1 MSRFNV
7 KWRYTCY
14 MCKCPLDIYIDD
26 WSGGIEF
33 LDRLETFYHF
43 KPFCFYK
50 NVAYMKIINLHMRNL
65 CCRCY
70 CSYKNKQ
77 SWVKQLQH
85 REITGRMMKTR
96 YDKMKPYTQEEIL
109 EWFKDFNTF
118 QSRND
123 VEEYTLDD
131 SEFEGIPGLGLTKY
145 SRFIIV

>member
-1 MSRFNV
+1 
-7 KWRYTCY
+7 
-14 MCKCPLDIYIDD
+14 
-26 WSGGIEF
+26 
-33 LDRLETFYHF
+33 
-43 KPFCFYK
+43 
-50 NVAYMKIINLHMRNL
+50 MKIINLHMRNL